1 MKKITII
8 LVMLYGLTVYGQNDF
23 ILLSRDYPIIDV
35 LVNGKRL
42 AMLIDTGADVN
53 IIDSEIAKKYEA
65 IVVPTLNYGVGAG
78 SNFDLHDVRNL
89 TCLVKNRIVAG
100 FVATDIADAF
110 KPIEVKTGI
119 KIAGILGTPA
129 IKELKMIIDLSRGI
143 VTINKNSDT
152 TVSTD

>member
-8 LVMLYGLTVYGQNDF
+8 LIMLFGLTVYGQNDF

-35 LVNGKRL
+35 VVNGKRL

-53 IIDSEIAKKYEA
+53 IIDYDVAKRCDA
-65 IVVPTLNYGVGAG
+65 VVVPTLNYGVGAG

-100 FVATDIADAF
+100 FIATEITDAF
-110 KPIEVKTGI
+110 KPIEAKTGI
-119 KIAGILGTPA
+119 KVVGILGTPA
-129 IKELKMIIDLSRGI
+129 IKQLGMIIDLPRGI
-143 VTINKNSDT
+143 VTIKADT
-152 TVSTD
+152 VK